1 MGIRHRIVPLAAAL
15 ALTGGLAATEA
26 APALA
31 AHPASGQSARSAAAG
46 GTYLYFNKNQSNPG
60 NSRLYLMKSVPNAKD
75 KVLAKYR
82 AGSGNGGRNAK
93 NECAS
98 MQGWLPNGSY
108 RVLDHTKRHNGGSR
122 GINGYAIHVQDKVCR
137 NGRTKRTELFVHS
150 EMNVNGTQGARQ
162 PGRDNPYRWDGVRD
176 YYSLGCIKL
185 TPAHIM
191 NLFSKAAQYG
201 WPKKLKVVS

>member
-31 AHPASGQSARSAAAG
+31 AHPASGPSARPAAAG
-46 GTYLYFNKNQSNPG
+46 GTYLYFNKNQGNPS

-108 RVLDHTKRHNGGSR
+108 RVLNHTKRHNGGSR
-122 GINGYAIHVQDKVCR
+122 GINGYAIHVQNKVCK
-137 NGRTKRTELFVHS
+137 NGRTERTGLFVHS

-191 NLFSKAAQYG
+191 NLFAKAGHYG
-201 WPKKLKVVS
+201 WPKALKVVS

>member
-1 MGIRHRIVPLAAAL
+1 MGIRHRFIPLAAAL
-15 ALTGGLAATEA
+15 ALTGGLAAAEA

-31 AHPASGQSARSAAAG
+31 AHPASGQSAAG
-46 GTYLYFNKNQSNPG
+46 GTYLYFNKNQSNPS
-60 NSRLYLMKSVPNAKD
+60 NSRLYLMKSIPNAKD

-82 AGSGNGGRNAK
+82 AGSGNGGRNAR

-108 RVLDHTKRHNGGSR
+108 RVLAHTERHNGGAR
-122 GINGYAIHVQDKVCR
+122 GINGYAIHVQDKVCK

-185 TPAHIM
+185 TPAHIK
-191 NLFSKAAQYG
+191 NLFSRAAHYG
-201 WPKKLKVVS
+201 WPKRLKVVS

>member
-1 MGIRHRIVPLAAAL
+1 MGIRQRIVPLAAAL

-31 AHPASGQSARSAAAG
+31 AHPASGQTKGAAAAG
-46 GTYLYFNKNQSNPG
+46 GTYLYFNKNQSNPS

-82 AGSGNGGRNAK
+82 AGSGNGGRNGK
-93 NECAS
+93 NECAKL
-98 MQGWLPNGSY
+98 QGWLPNGSY
-108 RVLDHTKRHNGGSR
+108 RVTGHTKRHDGGEG
-122 GINGYAIHVQDKVCR
+122 GIHGYAIHVEDKVCK
-137 NGRTKRTELFVHS
+137 NGRTPRTALFVHS

-185 TPAHIM
+185 TPAHIK
-191 NLFSKAAQYG
+191 NLFSKADHYG
-201 WPKKLKVVS
+201 WPKRLKVVS

>member
-1 MGIRHRIVPLAAAL
+1 MRIRHRIVPLAAAL
-15 ALTGGLAATEA
+15 ALTGGLAATGA

-31 AHPASGQSARSAAAG
+31 AHPAPGKAAAAAAAG
-46 GTYLYFNKNQSNPG
+46 GTYLYFNKNWSNPAD
-60 NSRLYLMKSVPNAKD
+60 SRLYLMKSVPNAKD

-82 AGSGNGGRNAK
+82 AGSGNGGRNGT

-98 MQGWLPNGSY
+98 MQGWLPTGNY
-108 RVLDHTKRHNGGSR
+108 RVLNHTKRHNGGRS
-122 GINGYAIHVQDKVCR
+122 GINGYAIQVQDKVCK
-137 NGRTKRTELFVHS
+137 NHRTKRTELFVHS

-185 TPAHIM
+185 TPAHIK
-191 NLFSKAAQYG
+191 NLFAKAAHYG
-201 WPKKLKVVS
+201 WPTKLKVVN

>member
-1 MGIRHRIVPLAAAL
+1 MGIRHRFIPLAAAL
-15 ALTGGLAATEA
+15 ALTGGLSAAEA

-31 AHPASGQSARSAAAG
+31 AHPASGQSAAG
-46 GTYLYFNKNQSNPG
+46 GTYLYFNKNQSNPS
-60 NSRLYLMKSVPNAKD
+60 NSRLYLMKSIPNAKD

-82 AGSGNGGRNAK
+82 AGSGNGGRNAR

-108 RVLDHTKRHNGGSR
+108 RVLAHTERHNGGAR
-122 GINGYAIHVQDKVCR
+122 GINGYAIHVQDKVCK

-185 TPAHIM
+185 TPAHIK
-191 NLFSKAAQYG
+191 NLFSRAAHYG
-201 WPKKLKVVS
+201 WPKRLKVVS

>member
-1 MGIRHRIVPLAAAL
+1 MRIRQRIVPLAAAL

-31 AHPASGQSARSAAAG
+31 AHPVSGTTAAAAG
-46 GTYLYFNKNQSNPG
+46 GTYLYFDKNQSSPS
-60 NSRLYLMKSVPNAKD
+60 NSVLYLKRSVAHGRD

-82 AGSGNGGRNAK
+82 AGSGNGGRNGR

-108 RVLDHTKRHNGGSR
+108 RVLAHTTHHNGGPR
-122 GINGYAIHVQDKVCR
+122 GINGYAIQVQDKVCR

-150 EMNVNGTQGARQ
+150 EMRPDGTQGARQ
-162 PGRDNPYRWDGVRD
+162 PGRDNPYRWDGAHD
-176 YYSLGCIKL
+176 YFSLGCIKL
-185 TPAHIM
+185 TPAHIK
-191 NLFSKAAQYG
+191 NLFAKAAHYG
-201 WPKKLKVVS
+201 WPKTLKVVS

>member
-1 MGIRHRIVPLAAAL
+1 MGIRYRFIPLAAAL
-15 ALTGGLAATEA
+15 ALTGGLAAAEA

-31 AHPASGQSARSAAAG
+31 AHPASGQSAAG
-46 GTYLYFNKNQSNPG
+46 GTYLYFNKNQSNPS
-60 NSRLYLMKSVPNAKD
+60 NSRLYLMKSIPNAKD

-82 AGSGNGGRNAK
+82 AGSGNGGRNAR

-108 RVLDHTKRHNGGSR
+108 RVLAHTERHNGGAR
-122 GINGYAIHVQDKVCR
+122 GINGYAIHVQDKVCK

-185 TPAHIM
+185 TPAHIK
-191 NLFSKAAQYG
+191 NLFSRAAHYG
-201 WPKKLKVVS
+201 WPKRLKVVS

>member
-31 AHPASGQSARSAAAG
+31 AHPASGPSARPAAAG

-122 GINGYAIHVQDKVCR
+122 GINGYAIHVQDKVCK

-150 EMNVNGTQGARQ
+150 EMNVNGTQGARK

-191 NLFSKAAQYG
+191 NLFVKAGHYG
-201 WPKKLKVVS
+201 WPKALKVVS